1 MGLEINFLNDLTNLK
16 QRGALDGFSSVVE
29 IGAQQLFNWFLRSN
43 ETLSKCYAAFNKP
56 HIELGSPTEVGATDG
71 VEHQSEENPSS
82 RAFWQSIGFRYTSI
96 EFDGHRDSVALDL
109 NCGRVPRDMRGTFE
123 LIVNAGTT
131 EHVANQENAFRVMH
145 DLCKV
150 GGVIYH
156 FLPAGGMMNHGLVT
170 YTPKFFLLLC
180 RENDYECLIF
190 RVADHPANPVPQ
202 DIRDTNMQFCGY
214 DAISADRLVPDFSI
228 AVAIRK
234 KHDRPFVT
242 PLDIP
247 AELARKGNFRLKNL
261 YSRLRRAVSV
271 GFGLL
276 GPR

>member
-29 IGAQQLFNWFLRSN
+29 IGAQQLSNWFLRSN
-43 ETLSKCYAAFNKP
+43 EALSKCYAAFNKP

-109 NCGRVPRDMRGTFE
+109 NCGR
-123 LIVNAGTT
+123 
-131 EHVANQENAFRVMH
+131 
-145 DLCKV
+145 
-150 GGVIYH
+150 
-156 FLPAGGMMNHGLVT
+156 
-170 YTPKFFLLLC
+170 LLLC

-247 AELARKGNFRLKNL
+247 AELVRKGNFRLKNL